1 MSAFIERVPI
11 DTYITQRIWFQ
22 VCTGLPC
29 EVSVKEFNR
38 QMAWI
43 PDTLENE
50 QCNSYLN
57 VSDIQRRVHKGTKL
71 KAMTS

>member
-22 VCTGLPC
+22 VCSGLPC

-50 QCNSYLN
+50 
-57 VSDIQRRVHKGTKL
+57 
-71 KAMTS
+71 